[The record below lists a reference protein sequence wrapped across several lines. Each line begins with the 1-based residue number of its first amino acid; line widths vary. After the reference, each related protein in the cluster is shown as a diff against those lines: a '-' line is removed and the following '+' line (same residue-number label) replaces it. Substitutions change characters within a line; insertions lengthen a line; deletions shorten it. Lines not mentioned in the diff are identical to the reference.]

1 MTRLLTAGL
10 VKRQDGRY
18 FLGAYGNVIH
28 DAQPNA
34 LENYWK
40 PKAIDSLV
48 TNDDDNNL
56 SKKEGCDYQIKEVP
70 FSTRL

>member
-18 FLGAYGNVIH
+18 FPSAYAKVIY

-56 SKKEGCDYQIKEVP
+56 PKEEGRDYQIKEVP
-70 FSTRL
+70 FLTRL